1 MASMLPFQPSKAFSM
16 LYNTFIY
23 NKQKDKVDMI
33 LEPLQS
39 MLQLALLS
47 ICPVGTKLRIK
58 ENILYLQMPNIAQ
71 PIVRW
76 YNADKKDDLYFLYAV
91 IKRFIT
97 WYNPTLNNKSLMSLE
112 LYQLIITMSIEG
124 LNNLFKTY
132 TASDSNTVIHVI
144 QMYKNLLEYNNDKI
158 MIEDYIVDGDKNKI
172 NIDEVFEKII
182 TIYDDNILSVM
193 YFSLLQAQAE
203 TEYNNK
209 NNVIDGLN
217 MILNKYNLII
227 KEWIQLNLVL

>member
-1 MASMLPFQPSKAFSM
+1 
-16 LYNTFIY
+16 
-23 NKQKDKVDMI
+23 
-33 LEPLQS
+33 

-47 ICPVGTKLRIK
+47 VCPVGTKLRIK

-71 PIVRW
+71 PLVRW

-97 WYNPTLNNKSLMSLE
+97 WYNPELNDKSIMSLE
-112 LYQLIITMSIEG
+112 LYKLIITMSIEG

-158 MIEDYIVDGDKNKI
+158 MLEDYIVDGEKNKV

-182 TIYDDNILSVM
+182 TIYDNNILH
-193 YFSLLQAQAE
+193 
-203 TEYNNK
+203 
-209 NNVIDGLN
+209 
-217 MILNKYNLII
+217 
-227 KEWIQLNLVL
+227 

>member
-1 MASMLPFQPSKAFSM
+1 MASLLPFQPSKAISM

-97 WYNPTLNNKSLMSLE
+97 WYNPTLNNKSMMSME

-182 TIYDDNILSVM
+182 TIYDENILSVM

>member
-1 MASMLPFQPSKAFSM
+1 
-16 LYNTFIY
+16 
-23 NKQKDKVDMI
+23 MI

-97 WYNPTLNNKSLMSLE
+97 WYNPTLNNKSMMSME

-182 TIYDDNILSVM
+182 TIYDENILSVM
-193 YFSLLQAQAE
+193 YFSLLQAQSE

>member
-1 MASMLPFQPSKAFSM
+1 
-16 LYNTFIY
+16 
-23 NKQKDKVDMI
+23 MI

-97 WYNPTLNNKSLMSLE
+97 WYNPTLNNKSMMSME

-182 TIYDDNILSVM
+182 TIYDENILSVM

>member
-1 MASMLPFQPSKAFSM
+1 MASLLPFQPSKAFSM

-97 WYNPTLNNKSLMSLE
+97 WYNPTLNNKSMMSME

-124 LNNLFKTY
+124 LNNLFKK
-132 TASDSNTVIHVI
+132 VR
-144 QMYKNLLEYNNDKI
+144 
-158 MIEDYIVDGDKNKI
+158 MI
-172 NIDEVFEKII
+172 
-182 TIYDDNILSVM
+182 S
-193 YFSLLQAQAE
+193 S
-203 TEYNNK
+203 
-209 NNVIDGLN
+209 
-217 MILNKYNLII
+217 
-227 KEWIQLNLVL
+227 

>member
-1 MASMLPFQPSKAFSM
+1 MASLLPFQPSKAFSM
-16 LYNTFIY
+16 LYNTFVY

-97 WYNPTLNNKSLMSLE
+97 WYNPTLNNKSMMSME

-172 NIDEVFEKII
+172 NIDEVFENII
-182 TIYDDNILSVM
+182 TIYDENILSVM

>member
-1 MASMLPFQPSKAFSM
+1 MASLLQFQPSKAFSM

-97 WYNPTLNNKSLMSLE
+97 WYNPTLNNKSMMSME

-182 TIYDDNILSVM
+182 TIYDENILSVIF
-193 YFSLLQAQAE
+193 FSLLQAQAE

>member
-1 MASMLPFQPSKAFSM
+1 M
-16 LYNTFIY
+16 LYNAFVY
-23 NKQKDKVDMI
+23 NKQKDKIDMI

-47 ICPVGTKLRIK
+47 VCPVGTKLRIK

-97 WYNPTLNNKSLMSLE
+97 WYNPELNDKSIMTLE
-112 LYQLIITMSIEG
+112 LYKLIITMSIEG

-158 MIEDYIVDGDKNKI
+158 MLEDYIVDGEKNKV

-182 TIYDDNILSVM
+182 TIYDNNILHVM
-193 YFSLLQAQAE
+193 YYSLLQAQAE
-203 TEYNNK
+203 QEFANK
-209 NNVIDGLN
+209 NNVIDSVN
-217 MILNKYNLII
+217 MMLNKYNMII